1 MVYGAKDVSGDRHS
15 NPGIPC
21 NEKSSSDR
29 YKNGVDHYEHQFQSA
44 ARYMADDG
52 IFRTAPI
59 GIGRIGDV
67 GWMWIYKTV
76 FPDHLPTYETRN
88 HRICNF
94 SVRGRLERIFVCSDL
109 KYQQI

>member
-1 MVYGAKDVSGDRHS
+1 MVQKMYPAIATA
-15 NPGIPC
+15 IPVYLVMR
-21 NEKSSSDR
+21 SLHLIR
-29 YKNGVDHYEHQFQSA
+29 YKNGVDPIMNTSFNLA

-76 FPDHLPTYETRN
+76 FPR
-88 HRICNF
+88 
-94 SVRGRLERIFVCSDL
+94 
-109 KYQQI
+109 